1 MIRQV
6 LRTVGIGCLLAGG
19 ILYIVNTPQETDA
32 SLEKELTAIQ
42 KELAVVKK
50 ELAISQTVS
59 SKTTNTKKFT
69 NAREFIVAPG
79 TVSTDLSKQLE
90 QEKFI
95 EGAEKFDAYMEEN
108 NYTDKMK
115 SGTFT
120 LYDGM
125 RFPDI
130 ARVLLGL

>member
-19 ILYIVNTPQETDA
+19 ILYLVNTPQGTDA

-42 KELAVVKK
+42 KELALVKK

-59 SKTTNTKKFT
+59 SKTPNSTKFT
-69 NAREFIVAPG
+69 NGREFTVAPG
-79 TVSTDLSKQLE
+79 TASSDLSKKLE

-95 EGAEKFDAYMEEN
+95 EDAKKFDAYMEEN

-115 SGTFT
+115 SGTFM

>member
-19 ILYIVNTPQETDA
+19 ILYIVNTPQASNT

-42 KELAVVKK
+42 QELAAVKK
-50 ELAISQTVS
+50 ELAISQTIS
-59 SKTTNTKKFT
+59 SKNPNSKKFT
-69 NAREFIVAPG
+69 NGREFIVAPG
-79 TVSTDLSKQLE
+79 TASTDLSKQLE
-90 QEKFI
+90 EEQFI
-95 EGAEKFDAYMEEN
+95 DDAEKFDAYMEEN
-108 NYTDKMK
+108 DYTDKME
-115 SGTFT
+115 SGTFM